1 MANISPIKLVL
12 PLFGKRTMPIC
23 ATSYQYIS
31 TGMIPRTWYFSLRE
45 STDAYWHALNARMSI
60 YARNIDA
67 ISTKS
72 LRERSQCIAIRK
84 PKHRVPMAATIITS
98 IFFGHMRITGR
109 SSVVCSWSSIVVPPL
124 LCAFAEFSGLSDL
137 RLPNTGLYVN
147 IFRHSARRNPA
158 GSLLRDRNN

>member
-23 ATSYQYIS
+23 ATSCQYIS

-67 ISTKS
+67 IRTKS

-109 SSVVCSWSSIVVPPL
+109 SSVVCSWSSIVVPPP
-124 LCAFAEFSGLSDL
+124 SL
-137 RLPNTGLYVN
+137 RSRG
-147 IFRHSARRNPA
+147 IFRFIWFEITKYRSVCQYFQTFCTTKSCRIAPA
-158 GSLLRDRNN
+158 GSK